1 MAKEERKLTG
11 VQKAAILFITLG
23 PEASSGILKKLPESD
38 IQKITYEIA
47 NITSVT
53 AEQREEILNEFL
65 QINKARDYIIEG
77 GMDYAKQLL
86 SKALGAQRA
95 NEILD
100 KVSEATAQ
108 YRPFSIARKAD
119 SKQLLNVIT
128 AEQPQTIAL
137 ILCYLQADKA
147 AQVMAE
153 LPEETQS
160 EVAYRIATMNTTSPM
175 VIKEIE
181 SVLESKLSSVVRTEM
196 TSLGGVETLVGIL
209 NSVDRTTEKNITEGL
224 EREDAEL
231 ADKVKSS
238 MFVFED
244 VISLDDVSIQRIL
257 REVEAS
263 DLALALKGCSDEVA
277 NCIYRNQSKRAAAS
291 LKEDMEFLGPVRITD
306 VEKAQQKIVSIIR
319 RLDDANEIIISRGG
333 EDESESKTIQAQ
345 GKVDRLTA
353 TVYLNKTLT
362 QEEKQEFEDGVANAI
377 GIDATRGD
385 QITVSGMTFDTS
397 SIDKAQAA
405 LEEMNAEEAANKKT
419 MMMIAGGVIGA
430 ILLGVII
437 FFILKRRKKKE
448 EEEEQLLD
456 TLIDDTIIP
465 KEPDA
470 FDPIEF
476 ETKTQKSHLEN
487 EIKKYATEKPE
498 QVVEIIKSWL
508 TENER

>member
-1 MAKEERKLTG
+1 MAKESHKLSG

-53 AEQREEILNEFL
+53 SEQREEILNEFL

-86 SKALGAQRA
+86 SKALGSQRA

-119 SKQLLNVIT
+119 AKQLLNVIMS
-128 AEQPQTIAL
+128 EQPQTIAL
-137 ILCYLQADKA
+137 ILCYLQPDKA

-196 TSLGGVETLVGIL
+196 TTLGGVETLVGIL

-244 VISLDDVSIQRIL
+244 IISLDDVSIQRIL
-257 REVEAS
+257 REVESS
-263 DLALALKGCSDEVA
+263 DLSLALKGCSEEVA
-277 NCIYRNQSKRAAAS
+277 NAIYRNQSKRAAAS

-333 EDESESKTIQAQ
+333 ED
-345 GKVDRLTA
+345 
-353 TVYLNKTLT
+353 
-362 QEEKQEFEDGVANAI
+362 AI
-377 GIDATRGD
+377 I
-385 QITVSGMTFDTS
+385 V
-397 SIDKAQAA
+397 
-405 LEEMNAEEAANKKT
+405 
-419 MMMIAGGVIGA
+419 
-430 ILLGVII
+430 
-437 FFILKRRKKKE
+437 
-448 EEEEQLLD
+448 
-456 TLIDDTIIP
+456 
-465 KEPDA
+465 
-470 FDPIEF
+470 
-476 ETKTQKSHLEN
+476 
-487 EIKKYATEKPE
+487 
-498 QVVEIIKSWL
+498 
-508 TENER
+508 

>member
-1 MAKEERKLTG
+1 MAKESRKLSG

-53 AEQREEILNEFL
+53 SEQREEILNEFL

-86 SKALGAQRA
+86 STALGSQRA

-119 SKQLLNVIT
+119 AKQLLNVIMS
-128 AEQPQTIAL
+128 EQPQTIAL
-137 ILCYLQADKA
+137 ILCYLQPDKA

-196 TSLGGVETLVGIL
+196 TTLGGVETLVGIL

-244 VISLDDVSIQRIL
+244 IISLDDVSIQRIL

-263 DLALALKGCSDEVA
+263 DLSLALKGCSEEVA
-277 NCIYRNQSKRAAAS
+277 NAIYRNQSKRAAAS

-333 EDESESKTIQAQ
+333 ED
-345 GKVDRLTA
+345 
-353 TVYLNKTLT
+353 
-362 QEEKQEFEDGVANAI
+362 AI
-377 GIDATRGD
+377 I
-385 QITVSGMTFDTS
+385 V
-397 SIDKAQAA
+397 
-405 LEEMNAEEAANKKT
+405 
-419 MMMIAGGVIGA
+419 
-430 ILLGVII
+430 
-437 FFILKRRKKKE
+437 
-448 EEEEQLLD
+448 
-456 TLIDDTIIP
+456 
-465 KEPDA
+465 
-470 FDPIEF
+470 
-476 ETKTQKSHLEN
+476 
-487 EIKKYATEKPE
+487 
-498 QVVEIIKSWL
+498 
-508 TENER
+508 

>member
-1 MAKEERKLTG
+1 MAKESHKLSG

-53 AEQREEILNEFL
+53 SEQREEILNEFL

-86 SKALGAQRA
+86 SKALGSQRA

-119 SKQLLNVIT
+119 AKQLLNVIMS
-128 AEQPQTIAL
+128 EQPQTIAL
-137 ILCYLQADKA
+137 ILCYLQPDKA

-196 TSLGGVETLVGIL
+196 TTHGGVETLVGIL

-244 VISLDDVSIQRIL
+244 IISLDDVSIQRIL
-257 REVEAS
+257 REVESS
-263 DLALALKGCSDEVA
+263 DLSLALKGCSEEVA
-277 NCIYRNQSKRAAAS
+277 NAIYRNQSKRAAAS

-333 EDESESKTIQAQ
+333 ED
-345 GKVDRLTA
+345 
-353 TVYLNKTLT
+353 
-362 QEEKQEFEDGVANAI
+362 AI
-377 GIDATRGD
+377 I
-385 QITVSGMTFDTS
+385 V
-397 SIDKAQAA
+397 
-405 LEEMNAEEAANKKT
+405 
-419 MMMIAGGVIGA
+419 
-430 ILLGVII
+430 
-437 FFILKRRKKKE
+437 
-448 EEEEQLLD
+448 
-456 TLIDDTIIP
+456 
-465 KEPDA
+465 
-470 FDPIEF
+470 
-476 ETKTQKSHLEN
+476 
-487 EIKKYATEKPE
+487 
-498 QVVEIIKSWL
+498 
-508 TENER
+508 